1 MKLFHKNRSDEELEQ
16 TEETQPQIDPATFVD
31 TQFMTPVDAAK
42 ACYKAR
48 YGTEMPEEMLAL
60 FRHFAKG
67 EIRLM
72 AASYKRLDQRE
83 LTKTQEALNLC
94 ETRRKNVV
102 QTLNQIDF
110 QQGWYK
116 RFVELTRILND
127 RKKELYEAQNDYATV
142 LSEIQMMERHDALSP
157 IAITYSRI
165 KHIEDEL
172 EQQEQRQ
179 NITSEKVDEQEQIH
193 RNTKKQYT
201 DAQETLKSAKRTLEE
216 TLQTVCRNSEI
227 KGETDQISREIE
239 ELNGQKS
246 RLNDELQEAHKNEME
261 ADTQWNHIQQTRA
274 KADEQIQALES
285 HQRMLENGDALLVKL
300 DYLYQLRLLIDN
312 DQKDADECL
321 KRQTASNNSL
331 NRIFQEDQE
340 NESKLQSAKSEM
352 FVHQQGIKGVDGFA
366 LQKRTS
372 ELKILLQKLNS
383 AQRVWSR
390 ISNAYEFINDKKDE
404 LSRLQMHFDNEAKSL
419 DALQEDVNKL
429 TAVFQ
434 QQNYASTLSKSENVI
449 ALRRDLR
456 EGSSCSVC
464 GATHHPY
471 HSETEQALN
480 ELVNNLKTEAEQT
493 EAELIA
499 KRQLLLQRQLEHE
512 KERTIIEKNKEIIHS
527 EQERLNN
534 DREIWKQYDDIDSS
548 FPDSSDSVNRETRKV
563 MIQQIIERT
572 TQDAEG
578 AQKELDSFNFHQSNI
593 NDMVDYIDTL
603 ESKKRDNSVRLT
615 EVNTA
620 CQVLANKSEQIQ
632 QLLSKR
638 KNDYHQLYEE
648 LENFISIPGW
658 HNEWIKSNENFKIH
672 IQEMLECW
680 RKNSRLVATANKEE
694 HTVSEVRSMIKENIK
709 RIENKVL
716 LLTQKLESLQET
728 FDDKQAALKRI
739 LGENSL
745 DDTLSNV
752 WQQVKD
758 AENESD
764 LVQQKYEASEIARNN
779 YMGQQEE
786 QNNQRMELEKQLVK
800 LRSDMDIWL
809 RKFNAS
815 SPPAQPTELKNL
827 FDPSI
832 DWTEKRVRIE
842 QIKKNLTIKQY
853 DVDTARKELTEHQA
867 KVMRPDEKNEDET
880 REALASRKEDLSKQ
894 LEELNQEK
902 AKLMARIQDHD
913 RSVELIEMYRKDMAR
928 RLQ

>member
-1 MKLFHKNRSDEELEQ
+1 
-16 TEETQPQIDPATFVD
+16 
-31 TQFMTPVDAAK
+31 
-42 ACYKAR
+42 
-48 YGTEMPEEMLAL
+48 
-60 FRHFAKG
+60 
-67 EIRLM
+67 
-72 AASYKRLDQRE
+72 
-83 LTKTQEALNLC
+83 
-94 ETRRKNVV
+94 
-102 QTLNQIDF
+102 
-110 QQGWYK
+110 
-116 RFVELTRILND
+116 
-127 RKKELYEAQNDYATV
+127 
-142 LSEIQMMERHDALSP
+142 
-157 IAITYSRI
+157 
-165 KHIEDEL
+165 
-172 EQQEQRQ
+172 
-179 NITSEKVDEQEQIH
+179 
-193 RNTKKQYT
+193 
-201 DAQETLKSAKRTLEE
+201 
-216 TLQTVCRNSEI
+216 
-227 KGETDQISREIE
+227 
-239 ELNGQKS
+239 
-246 RLNDELQEAHKNEME
+246 ME